1 LKQIVQLLNE
11 LGVDKSKYTVLEKED
26 EFQVIA
32 TKIKKISMGKLRKE
46 SLTVYIEKKY
56 TPNELNKK
64 INNIY
69 DFLNSNS
76 KRMWYKWI

>member
-76 KRMWYKWI
+76 KRM

>member
-1 LKQIVQLLNE
+1 MKQIVQLLNE

-76 KRMWYKWI
+76 KRM